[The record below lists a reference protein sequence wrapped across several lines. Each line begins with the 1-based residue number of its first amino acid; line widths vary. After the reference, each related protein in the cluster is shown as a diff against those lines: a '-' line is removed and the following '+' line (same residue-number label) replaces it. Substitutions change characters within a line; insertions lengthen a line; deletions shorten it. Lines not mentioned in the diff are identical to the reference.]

1 MNTIISTYDADRD
14 AIVAV
19 ITDSVQQAVITIK
32 SNEVIIGE
40 TDLDFIVKNFK
51 VLNNA
56 HFTAKVIDFLLEN
69 QDEDA
74 DVPMTISEAKEF
86 TI

>member
-1 MNTIISTYDADRD
+1 MFTITSTYDSSRD

-19 ITDSVQQAVITIK
+19 ITDSAQQAVVTIK
-32 SNEVIIGE
+32 SNEVIIDE

-56 HFTAKVIDFLLEN
+56 HFAAKVVNFLFEY

-74 DVPMTISEAKEF
+74 DVPMTISEAREF
-86 TI
+86 AI

>member
-1 MNTIISTYDADRD
+1 MFTITSTYDSSRD

-19 ITDSVQQAVITIK
+19 VTDSAQQAVVTIK

-56 HFTAKVIDFLLEN
+56 HFTAKLIDFLLEH

-74 DVPMTISEAKEF
+74 DVPMIISEAREF